1 MVEKKPSAKTKH
13 SQNDWGGQYKMSHK
27 SLYFVNPS
35 RIPSIVFVP
44 RCTVYFFSYTL
55 PGIIA
60 AN

>member
-1 MVEKKPSAKTKH
+1 MVEKMPSAKTKH

-35 RIPSIVFVP
+35 QIPSIVFVP
-44 RCTVYFFSYTL
+44 WFTVYFFSYTL